1 MSSQNDANNYAN
13 SETPTTEENTPTGPG
28 ALAEAAEQWA
38 EQHPT
43 FNAPAGRDAAWE
55 IMQGGTRGQE
65 RGAARAMEAAAQGGD
80 ITDAERNHDPAQ
92 GAFLW
97 MTAIEGST
105 IPQLNVDQMDWTQHY
120 NFWKEDLRRVRVE
133 LGVKHLRVSPPWYKL
148 NPGPNI
154 YDWEWWDEYTDYAVN
169 TLGFELMVDLAH
181 FGTPLWMLKQW
192 AEPDFPARFADYAR
206 AFAARYKGAIKT
218 YCPINEPYITALFS
232 GDLGCWPPYLRG
244 EENFPPIMA
253 NISRA
258 IIDASLAI
266 KAEQPDAVLMFID
279 TTENAW
285 SPDAGLDDIITT
297 RNLRRFISFDMAMG
311 KVTHDHPLA
320 DWLLQN
326 NFRED
331 DLRYFVDN
339 PAPVDI
345 IGLDYYPQ
353 SEAILRVIDEENNY
367 NQRDMMGAKKVDL
380 LWDADHLAPVDRAWP
395 VGFYGVAKA
404 YQARYNK
411 PIVLA
416 ETNWCGGPIEH
427 RLQWMNYTLD
437 DCKRLRAEGFP
448 LIGYCWW
455 GAYDHMDWGLALR
468 LHSGKVHP
476 VGLWNLKRKNW
487 VLERVPCPLLD
498 RYKWAAHNT
507 EAAVGAFPLRADEI
521 LGPPAPQ

>member
-1 MSSQNDANNYAN
+1 MTDKPRYNL
-13 SETPTTEENTPTGPG
+13 SETTDESTPTSPA
-28 ALAEAAEQWA
+28 ALIQAGEEEAQQNPLAGSV
-38 EQHPT
+38 
-43 FNAPAGRDAAWE
+43 GRDAAWE
-55 IMQGGTRGQE
+55 IMQGGATKHE
-65 RGAARAMEAAAQGGD
+65 KSTFKSMEAARQNEG
-80 ITDAERNHDPAQ
+80 ITQAERSHDPSG

-120 NFWKEDLRRVRVE
+120 EFWKEDLRRVRVE
-133 LGVKHLRVSPPWYKL
+133 LGIKHLRVSPPWYKL
-148 NPGPNI
+148 NPGPGI
-154 YDWEWWDEYTDYAVN
+154 FDWSWWDAYVDYAAGE
-169 TLGFELMVDLAH
+169 LGFNLMVDLAH

-192 AEPDFPARFADYAR
+192 AEPDFPAHFAAYAQK
-206 AFAARYKGAIKT
+206 FAARYKDKIKT
-218 YCPINEPYITALFS
+218 YCPVNEPYITALFS
-232 GDLGCWPPYLRG
+232 GDLGCWPPYLQG

-266 KAEQPDAVLMFID
+266 KAEIPDATLMFID

-285 SPDAGLDDIITT
+285 SPDASLDPIINE

-311 KVTHDHPLA
+311 KVNHDHPLTE
-320 DWLLQN
+320 WLLRN
-326 NFRED
+326 HFSET
-331 DLRYFVDN
+331 DLQYFVDN

-345 IGLDYYPQ
+345 LGLDYYPQ
-353 SEAILRVIDEENNY
+353 SEAILRVIDKENNY
-367 NQRDMMGAKKVDL
+367 NQKDMMGARRVDK
-380 LWDADHLAPVDRAWP
+380 LWNPKHLAPQERDWP

-404 YQARYNK
+404 YQTRYNK

-427 RLQWMNYTLD
+427 RLRWMNYTLD

-487 VLERVPCPLLD
+487 ILERVPCPLFD
-498 RYKWAAHNT
+498 RYKKAIHNT
-507 EAAVGAFPLRADEI
+507 EVVVGPFALRGDAVLP
-521 LGPPAPQ
+521 